1 MISAAEG
8 KSGPITSSQSSANG
22 VFGSS
27 NRRIQALTTSL
38 RLCAGISVAIPTA
51 IPSVPLRRR
60 FGNAAGITDGD
71 LITLQEVDEADY
83 NTTAEAYITTFSAR
97 TQPAL
102 DLLQINDGDTTNDV
116 AEPVD
121 IELVLIFT
129 DVDTNETESATALTQ
144 LSRSLSL
151 PGDTDP
157 DTIPTHKWQLSA
169 DGNYIE
175 YLIDGAVIGKV
186 PLITT

>member
-1 MISAAEG
+1 MRL
-8 KSGPITSSQSSANG
+8 
-22 VFGSS
+22 VFDLTT
-27 NRRIQALTTSL
+27 RALTLVDGLVKTTS
-38 RLCAGISVAIPTA
+38 RE
-51 IPSVPLRRR
+51 PLRIDLLDDGAATTLDTGETLTLKIR
-60 FGNAAGITDGD
+60 AAGITDGD